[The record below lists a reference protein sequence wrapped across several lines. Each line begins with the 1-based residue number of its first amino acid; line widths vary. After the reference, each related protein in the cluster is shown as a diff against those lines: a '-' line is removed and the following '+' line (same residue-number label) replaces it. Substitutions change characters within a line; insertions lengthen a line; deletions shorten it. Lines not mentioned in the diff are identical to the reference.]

1 MDPAKVEAIT
11 KWPRPTSVTER
22 MRIEQY
28 IQMMDYT
35 LWDIIKNGNSIPKTQ
50 TINDVETVIPLTT
63 ANEKLQRRNEV
74 KARKKRFGG
83 IDATKKTQRNLFKQ
97 QYENFYGSS
106 FESLNQTFDKLQKLV
121 SQLVLLGEVISQ
133 EDITQKFL
141 RSLPSEWGSQPNNT
155 KLVNEDLEQIHLDDL
170 EEMDLKWKM
179 AILIMREKRF
189 LKNTGRKLNLTGND
203 SVAFEKSKVECYNC
217 HKRGHFAR
225 EWFTNQANYAIEIRR
240 IMLLEQASYVIIRRI
255 RGALQLGCRPN
266 SSGFSMAFDKGIE
279 STNSAQDQ
287 SSWDLIKVTGVS
299 EDELCGQFLSALE
312 KVQYFGT
319 TTNGDDEQAL
329 QRSKNLF
336 HSAFAAVESK
346 LYPKAIELY
355 TVAIAL
361 CVIMLYI
368 TATEP
373 YTYSGQDAE
382 AIIDC
387 QKAIA
392 IDLKYI
398 KAYCRLGCIYFAQG
412 KYIKSLEKGYG
423 IGENKPWKATH
434 LDPTNQSAAE
444 YKVCQQREKRGQ
456 LCSLIDS
463 DTVQE
468 KQKSTEHDEARID
481 LRFKKMKMKMSKS
494 QMISNAN
501 RPKIDRDM
509 HYFLDTYDYQRP
521 FRIVYDNAF
530 LDLYILPKRDNLS
543 GI

>member
-1 MDPAKVEAIT
+1 
-11 KWPRPTSVTER
+11 

-225 EWFTNQANYAIEIRR
+225 ECRAP
-240 IMLLEQASYVIIRRI
+240 
-255 RGALQLGCRPN
+255 RGHDNKSR
-266 SSGFSMAFDKGIE
+266 D
-279 STNSAQDQ
+279 
-287 SSWDLIKVTGVS
+287 VTR
-299 EDELCGQFLSALE
+299 
-312 KVQYFGT
+312 KT
-319 TTNGDDEQAL
+319 
-329 QRSKNLF
+329 
-336 HSAFAAVESK
+336 
-346 LYPKAIELY
+346 
-355 TVAIAL
+355 
-361 CVIMLYI
+361 
-368 TATEP
+368 
-373 YTYSGQDAE
+373 
-382 AIIDC
+382 
-387 QKAIA
+387 
-392 IDLKYI
+392 
-398 KAYCRLGCIYFAQG
+398 
-412 KYIKSLEKGYG
+412 
-423 IGENKPWKATH
+423 
-434 LDPTNQSAAE
+434 
-444 YKVCQQREKRGQ
+444 
-456 LCSLIDS
+456 
-463 DTVQE
+463 
-468 KQKSTEHDEARID
+468 
-481 LRFKKMKMKMSKS
+481 
-494 QMISNAN
+494 
-501 RPKIDRDM
+501 
-509 HYFLDTYDYQRP
+509 
-521 FRIVYDNAF
+521 
-530 LDLYILPKRDNLS
+530 
-543 GI
+543 